1 MHEELVCIDSCIL
14 QGQKK
19 YKNERR
25 RRTKGVLDPR
35 DLPYLFGM
43 WRWHRK
49 GICKKWG

>member
-19 YKNERR
+19 YKNEQR

-43 WRWHRK
+43 
-49 GICKKWG
+49 

>member
-25 RRTKGVLDPR
+25 RRRRTKGVLDPR

-43 WRWHRK
+43 
-49 GICKKWG
+49 

>member
-43 WRWHRK
+43 
-49 GICKKWG
+49 

>member
-1 MHEELVCIDSCIL
+1 MHEEHVCIDSCIL

-25 RRTKGVLDPR
+25 RTKGVLDPR

-43 WRWHRK
+43 
-49 GICKKWG
+49 

>member
-25 RRTKGVLDPR
+25 RRRRRTKGVLDPR

-43 WRWHRK
+43 
-49 GICKKWG
+49 